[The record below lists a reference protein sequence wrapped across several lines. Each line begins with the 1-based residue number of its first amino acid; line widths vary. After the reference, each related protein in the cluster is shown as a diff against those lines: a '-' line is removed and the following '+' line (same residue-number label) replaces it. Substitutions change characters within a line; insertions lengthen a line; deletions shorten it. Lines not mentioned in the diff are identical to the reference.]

1 MGFGRSLRTDPIMGG
16 IVAVAITSR
25 CDCVVDLVV
34 SLCQLCLRINCWSHC
49 VQCIWIESAESTPRS
64 AGAHRHAARIRDFSH
79 RSVHL
84 EKNPKEGRM
93 ETARASLHVRVT
105 HGRDADQGADCLC
118 LPASWHCVVSIAL
131 PRRRFEST
139 TRQNLQ

>member
-1 MGFGRSLRTDPIMGG
+1 MGFGRSLRTDRIMGG

-64 AGAHRHAARIRDFSH
+64 AGADRHATRIRDVSR
-79 RSVHL
+79 RSVPL
-84 EKNPKEGRM
+84 QQNLNAGRI
-93 ETARASLHVRVT
+93 ETARTSLHV
-105 HGRDADQGADCLC
+105 
-118 LPASWHCVVSIAL
+118 SI
-131 PRRRFEST
+131 T
-139 TRQNLQ
+139 